1 MKAKIAALTVLGIHL
16 LATCAW
22 AGSSQNGGPAGD
34 SGGSGSEPALI
45 ALILFSVIPG
55 IYFVR
60 KALGQRTT
68 TAE

>member
-1 MKAKIAALTVLGIHL
+1 MKSKIAALSVFGLTLMT
-16 LATCAW
+16 TCAW

-55 IYFVR
+55 VFFVR
-60 KALGQRTT
+60 KALAQRST